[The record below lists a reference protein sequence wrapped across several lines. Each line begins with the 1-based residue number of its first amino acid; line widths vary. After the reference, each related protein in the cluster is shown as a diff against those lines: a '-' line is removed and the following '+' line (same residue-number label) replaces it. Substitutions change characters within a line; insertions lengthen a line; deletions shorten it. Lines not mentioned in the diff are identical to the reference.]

1 VSSFSADEE
10 QGGSKMP
17 VLMHQSEHHK
27 KCDGENTGSFGTYEM
42 VKMSSVFTS
51 RGDLGSSNCFHPR
64 RS

>member
-42 VKMSSVFTS
+42 VKMSLVFTS
-51 RGDLGSSNCFHPR
+51 
-64 RS
+64 